1 VDEAELKNEK
11 AGQAFQA
18 ANVKIANV
26 RAEHGLRDREVTSIS
41 ERLDHM
47 QKDGMDDQQR
57 VAKLNEI
64 SLEWD
69 AARSAAEKLETELSR
84 FQDDPRLLAER
95 LEKQQNA
102 IQDQASN
109 ALESLKKE
117 EGRLEQLAT
126 TGPYSA
132 LSQVEELIAEL
143 RTQIDSE
150 ELRINAIRLLRDTVH
165 HCKANLLSDLRKP
178 VEESATR
185 MIHRIAGTRLG
196 TVQLAD
202 KFQPQAVTPRMA
214 SSEVTLLDLSGGETE
229 QVHLAVR
236 LALAEV
242 LAGDDRRFLV
252 LDDILT
258 ATDTGRLARILSIL
272 EEAAQRL
279 QLFILTCHPERYR
292 GLSVAHFYDLEE
304 LLSGS

>member
-1 VDEAELKNEK
+1 
-11 AGQAFQA
+11 
-18 ANVKIANV
+18 
-26 RAEHGLRDREVTSIS
+26 
-41 ERLDHM
+41 
-47 QKDGMDDQQR
+47 MDDPQR
-57 VAKLNEI
+57 SAKLAEI

-69 AARSAAEKLETELSR
+69 AARSAVEKLDTELAR

-95 LEKQQNA
+95 LEKQQNG
-102 IQDQASN
+102 IREQAAT

-126 TGPYSA
+126 SGPYST
-132 LSQVEELIAEL
+132 LSQVEEQIAEL
-143 RTQIDSE
+143 RIQIDSE
-150 ELRINAIRLLRDTVH
+150 ELRINAVRLLRDTVH
-165 HCKANLLSDLRKP
+165 QCKARVLSDLRKP

-185 MIHRIAGTRLG
+185 MLQRIAGTRLG

-202 KFQPQAVTPRMA
+202 SLNPQAVTPRTA
-214 SSEVTLLDLSGGETE
+214 SSEVTLLDLSGGEKE
-229 QVHLAVR
+229 QIHLAVR

-242 LAGDDRRFLV
+242 LAGHDRRFLV

-258 ATDTGRLARILSIL
+258 ATDTGRLARILTIL

-292 GLSVAHFYDLEE
+292 GLTDAEFYDLEGI
-304 LLSGS
+304 LGVQGV

>member
-1 VDEAELKNEK
+1 MK
-11 AGQAFQA
+11 
-18 ANVKIANV
+18 
-26 RAEHGLRDREVTSIS
+26 SIS
-41 ERLDHM
+41 EKLDHM

-57 VAKLNEI
+57 SAKLGEI

-69 AARSAAEKLETELSR
+69 AARSAAEKLETELAR

-102 IQDQASN
+102 IRDQASN

-126 TGPYSA
+126 SGPYSA
-132 LSQVEELIAEL
+132 LSQVEEQIAEL
-143 RTQIDSE
+143 KTQIDTE

-165 HCKANLLSDLRKP
+165 HCKAKILSDLRKP

-185 MIHRIAGTRLG
+185 MLQRIAGTRLG

-202 KFQPQAVTPRMA
+202 RFNPQAVTPRMA
-214 SSEVTLLDLSGGETE
+214 SSEVTLLDLSGGEKE

-242 LAGDDRRFLV
+242 LAGNDRRFLV

-258 ATDTGRLARILSIL
+258 ATDTGRLATNPL
-272 EEAAQRL
+272 
-279 QLFILTCHPERYR
+279 HPGR
-292 GLSVAHFYDLEE
+292 GRPTPPALHPHLPPGTIPRPVRGGVL
-304 LLSGS
+304 

>member
-1 VDEAELKNEK
+1 
-11 AGQAFQA
+11 
-18 ANVKIANV
+18 VK
-26 RAEHGLRDREVTSIS
+26 SIS
-41 ERLDHM
+41 EKLEHM

-57 VAKLNEI
+57 SSELGEI

-69 AARSAAEKLETELSR
+69 AARSAAQKLETELSQ

-95 LEKQQNA
+95 LEKQRNA

-126 TGPYSA
+126 AGPYSA
-132 LSQVEELIAEL
+132 LSQVEEQIAEL
-143 RTQIDSE
+143 KTRIDSE

-178 VEESATR
+178 VEEATTR
-185 MIHRIAGTRLG
+185 MIQRIAGTRLG
-196 TVQLAD
+196 NVQLAD
-202 KFQPQAVTPRMA
+202 KFQPQSVAPRMA
-214 SSEVTLLDLSGGETE
+214 SSEVTLPDLSGGETE

-242 LAGDDRRFLV
+242 LAAGDRRFLV

-292 GLSVAHFYDLEE
+292 GLSVAEFYDLERIME
-304 LLSGS
+304 AEEAPPGR